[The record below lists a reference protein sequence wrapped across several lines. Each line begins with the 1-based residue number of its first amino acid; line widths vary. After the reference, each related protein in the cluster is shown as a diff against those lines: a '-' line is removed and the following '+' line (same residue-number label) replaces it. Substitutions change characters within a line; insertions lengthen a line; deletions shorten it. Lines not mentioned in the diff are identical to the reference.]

1 MVTTEIFQVSSQFQI
16 LALAAAIRS
25 GAVSSSDAQR
35 VLLVCNNALIPEN
48 AEPLLESAVAQY
60 ARGLFASVVD
70 FNDLMYPLKP
80 VDFSPHPAQ
89 AALVQKLLR
98 GYLGIARGDRVDLF
112 VESLQSSPA
121 SGLAAVFW
129 ESRITVHADG
139 LMVFGPSRK
148 ALPRSISDRIT
159 DLSFPDFVEEL
170 RPLLLSELNVTFRPT
185 SASDFRREVALFVNW
200 ARSSQADSSQ
210 ASSSQASS
218 SQADSSQEAFLS
230 LNPSGR
236 ERYVLVLG
244 QYLSSLGVY
253 SAEQDHELAM
263 DMVRRAQQL
272 DCGTVVFKP
281 HPSASKASS
290 RRLVEEARALGI
302 SLVVESST
310 VPVEVFFE
318 AMPPQAVVSAFSTGL
333 ATAHFVYGIPA
344 FSVGTAQILE
354 ALTPFQNSNR
364 IPATLCDLL
373 FSQPRGQDVV
383 LVTRAVAYC
392 MQPNLLPLLR
402 PHAEQLIAESDNGL
416 PELSPV
422 WRRYIKRRR
431 AESLDLIALPQKIRL
446 DSASATQEGRSLPGP
461 TSGVRRLLKGLRI
474 GAVRFFGP
482 RVAHRKLRSAEHG
495 AD

>member
-98 GYLGIARGDRVDLF
+98 GYLGIAREDRVDLF

-200 ARSSQADSSQ
+200 ARSSQASSG
-210 ASSSQASS
+210 
-218 SQADSSQEAFLS
+218 QEAFLS

-302 SLVVESST
+302 PLVVESST

-373 FSQPRGQDVV
+373 FSQPRGHDVV

-461 TSGVRRLLKGLRI
+461 PSGFRRLLKGLRI

-482 RVAHRKLRSAEHG
+482 RVAHRNLRSAEHG

>member
-60 ARGLFASVVD
+60 ARGLFTSVVD

-170 RPLLLSELNVTFRPT
+170 RPLLLSELNVSFRPT

-200 ARSSQADSSQ
+200 ARSSQA
-210 ASSSQASS
+210 SSSQASS
-218 SQADSSQEAFLS
+218 SQADSSQDAFLS

-302 SLVVESST
+302 SLVVESSS

-373 FSQPRGQDVV
+373 FSQPCDQDVV

-402 PHAEQLIAESDNGL
+402 PHAEQLIGESDNGE

-431 AESLDLIALPQKIRL
+431 AESLDLIALPQKSRL
-446 DSASATQEGRSLPGP
+446 DSASAPQEGRSLPAP
-461 TSGVRRLLKGLRI
+461 PSGVRRLLKGLRI
-474 GAVRFFGP
+474 GAVRFFGL